1 MNVYVA
7 LGAWVLVVHKAS
19 IATLAPD
26 GVGVG
31 PLRPSRAVR
40 AVAHKI
46 IGDESHDD

>member
-26 GVGVG
+26 GV
-31 PLRPSRAVR
+31 RARSQTAPACLCRR
-40 AVAHKI
+40 A
-46 IGDESHDD
+46 